1 MRVLL
6 VLCLT
11 LAAACGVDDELVN
24 GGDPYVKILTPEDGE
39 TVCGDPLHV
48 ELEVDNLT
56 LVEPV
61 DDPDQAVRGTGHADL
76 MLNGQD
82 ADMVW
87 DTTADIE
94 GVHDGEWQLKV
105 ELSNADHTPVEPYA
119 ADLIYVTVS
128 ATSCP

>member
-1 MRVLL
+1 MRALL
-6 VLCLT
+6 AMSLT
-11 LAAACGVDDELVN
+11 LAAACSADDTPVN
-24 GGDPYVKILTPEDGE
+24 GGDPTVRILTPQDGDS
-39 TVCGDPLHV
+39 VCGDPLHV
-48 ELEVDNLT
+48 ELEVHNLT

-61 DDPDQAVRGTGHADL
+61 GDPDQAVPGTGHADL

-87 DTTADIE
+87 DTSADIE
-94 GVHDGEWQLKV
+94 GVTDGEWQLKV

-119 ADLIYVTVS
+119 ADLIYVTVT